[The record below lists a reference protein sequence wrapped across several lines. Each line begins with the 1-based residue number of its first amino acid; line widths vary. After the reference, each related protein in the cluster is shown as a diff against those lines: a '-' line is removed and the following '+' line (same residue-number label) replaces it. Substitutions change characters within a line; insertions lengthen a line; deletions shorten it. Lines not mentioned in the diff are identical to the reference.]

1 MSGFPLD
8 IYVIL
13 SYNACGIQQVIGD
26 SVRKQINADELR
38 DFMASMSSDTKV
50 YFGCDSE
57 RIQIN
62 GKWYADYITVIVI
75 HIDGRHGCKV
85 FGQVERA
92 RDYDGDA
99 SKPFTRMMT
108 EARMVTELHT
118 KFKDLFEDF
127 EVYIHLDCNPKKT
140 AGSSVAAE
148 AASGY
153 VKSMTQVEPMLKPL
167 AFAASYAADRAKE
180 IGVC

>member
-1 MSGFPLD
+1 MKKEID
-8 IYVIL
+8 
-13 SYNACGIQQVIGD
+13 
-26 SVRKQINADELR
+26 ADELR
-38 DFMASMSSDTKV
+38 RVMSEMGPDTKV

-57 RIQIN
+57 RLLIN
-62 GKWYADYITVIVI
+62 GKWFADYITVIVI
-75 HIDGRHGCKV
+75 HINGRSGCKI
-85 FGQVERA
+85 FGQVTREA
-92 RDYDGDA
+92 DYDSDA
-99 SKPFTRMMT
+99 SKPFQRMMT
-108 EARMVTELHT
+108 EARLVSELHT

-148 AASGY
+148 AAAGY
-153 VKSMTQVEPMLKPL
+153 VKGVTQVQPMLKPL